1 MEKRKL
7 KGKLTGL
14 QYSKSDAMKKCE
26 KEKNCEGISCKG
38 DKKCML
44 NKSGKGKSN
53 KKFTGYLCL

>member
-26 KEKNCEGISCKG
+26 KDKSCEGISCKQ

-44 NKSGKGKSN
+44 NKSGNGKSN